1 METAA
6 TINLTYYEAVLVDW
20 IDRALAAGR
29 INRDSPTFTGR
40 GLAVAVEGLSG
51 VMSRPNE
58 REIGVLL
65 DRMGVFLFVKFSRR
79 KTPDLLKALPDW
91 REAAKAKRV
100 CERELMFPELSPHSN
115 ITR

>member
-6 TINLTYYEAVLVDW
+6 TIHLTYYEAVLVDW
-20 IDRALAAGR
+20 IDQALATGR

-40 GLAVAVEGLSG
+40 GMAVAIEGLPD

-65 DRMGVFLFVKFSRR
+65 DRMGVFPVRQVF
-79 KTPDLLKALPDW
+79 PPQD
-91 REAAKAKRV
+91 KRPV
-100 CERELMFPELSPHSN
+100 GGLARLE
-115 ITR
+115 

>member
-6 TINLTYYEAVLVDW
+6 TIHLTYYEAVLVDW
-20 IDRALAAGR
+20 IDQALAAGR

-40 GLAVAVEGLSG
+40 GLAVAIEGLSG

-58 REIGVLL
+58 REVGAIL

-79 KTPDLLKALPDW
+79 KTKDLLEVLPDW
-91 REAAKAKRV
+91 REAAKAKLGG
-100 CERELMFPELSPHSN
+100 ERHCVSRTFA
-115 ITR
+115 TF

>member
-6 TINLTYYEAVLVDW
+6 TVHLTYYEAVLVDW

-40 GLAVAVEGLSG
+40 GLAVAIEGLPD

-65 DRMGVFLFVKFSRR
+65 DRMGVFLLTRLSRR
-79 KTPDLLKALPDW
+79 KTKDLLEVLPGW
-91 REAAKAKRV
+91 SEAAKAKLV
-100 CERELMFPELSPHSN
+100 GGREIMFPELSPHSN